1 MFGTMTNNNTGNT
14 AAAPS
19 EKDAL
24 MRRIDQASFA
34 MDDVLLYLDTHPT
47 DQQAL
52 KYYHYVAGLRKEALE
67 TWQTQ
72 YGPLLVDSVKNTDR
86 WTWVTEKWPWEGEV

>member
-1 MFGTMTNNNTGNT
+1 MFGTMTNNGDRNT
-14 AAAPS
+14 AAAPV
-19 EKDAL
+19 EKEAL
-24 MRRIDQASFA
+24 MRRIVQASFA

-47 DQQAL
+47 DQEAL

-67 TWQTQ
+67 AWQTQ
-72 YGPLLVDSVKNTDR
+72 YGPLLVDSVKNADR